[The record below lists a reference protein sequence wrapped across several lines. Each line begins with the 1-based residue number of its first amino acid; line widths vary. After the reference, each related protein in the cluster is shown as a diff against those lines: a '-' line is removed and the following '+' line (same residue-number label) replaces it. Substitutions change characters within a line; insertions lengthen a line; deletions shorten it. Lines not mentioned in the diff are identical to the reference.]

1 MTFEPE
7 AADPLFG
14 VPSEKER
21 KYDRQLRLW
30 AASGQAALESAKL
43 LLVNSGAGTAGT
55 EVLKNLILP
64 GIGSFTIA
72 DDAYVDQADLG
83 VNFFVG
89 SSWLG
94 KSRAECCCRMLLE
107 LNPEVQG
114 DWYPKN
120 KGPFYLEQLLES
132 SAKEP
137 FAVIVYVLPISVE
150 RVNLL
155 KAYARKNNAALVVLH
170 SVGFYAY
177 FRIILPGIFPI
188 VDTHPDES
196 SIPDLRL
203 LDPWPE
209 LSSYAANLT
218 KNMDSLSDHDHG
230 HLPLVAILIHYLSHW
245 RDSHGHANPTNYS
258 DKVAFRRLV
267 ADSMRRD
274 NAGGGEENFE
284 EAVAAVMKHVSLS
297 AVPSSLQQIFD
308 YSEKMGQGQPNS
320 DFWII
325 AKAVRRFYDIHHQL
339 PFPGVLPD
347 MKAESEVYVNLQKI
361 FKSKAHQD
369 SSEVLALVLA
379 MPGGG
384 NIDPY
389 NVEFFCANARFIK
402 LINIVGPDEVQLKDV
417 VARELENE
425 EMAATAGLEAPTSLV
440 PIYLGLEALSHVGAA
455 TEDEI
460 LSSMVRRAPA
470 LADHPR
476 ATQVAQEL
484 SRTAGAE
491 LHNISA
497 IIGGMVAQE
506 IIKVVTKQYTPIDD
520 TCIFDGIESRCQ
532 VLRL

>member
-1 MTFEPE
+1 MTTEPE
-7 AADPLFG
+7 AADPLFEG
-14 VPSEKER
+14 PSEKER

-83 VNFFVG
+83 VNFFVD

-107 LNPEVQG
+107 LNPEVKG
-114 DWYPKN
+114 DWYPK
-120 KGPFYLEQLLES
+120 KKSPLYLEQLLDS
-132 SAKEP
+132 SATEP
-137 FAVIVYVLPISVE
+137 FAVVVYVLPLPVE
-150 RVNLL
+150 RLNLI
-155 KAYARKNNAALVVLH
+155 KGYARKNNAALVALH

-177 FRIILPGIFPI
+177 FRISLPGIFPI

-196 SIPDLRL
+196 SISDLRL

-209 LSSYAANLT
+209 LLSYAAKLT
-218 KNMDSLSDHDHG
+218 KNMDNLSDHDHG

-245 RDSHGHANPTNYS
+245 RDSHGHANPTSYS

-274 NAGGGEENFE
+274 NGEGGEENFE
-284 EAVAAVMKHVSLS
+284 EAVSAVMKHVTLS
-297 AVPSSLQQIFD
+297 TVPSSLQQVFD
-308 YSEKMGQGQPNS
+308 YSEKMRQGHSNS

-325 AKAVRRFYDIHHQL
+325 AKAVRQFYDIHKQL

-361 FKSKAHQD
+361 FRTKAFQD
-369 SSEVLALVLA
+369 SNEVLALVLA
-379 MPGGG
+379 IPGGE
-384 NIDPY
+384 NVDPD
-389 NVEFFCANARFIK
+389 NVDLFCANSRFIK
-402 LINIVGPDEVQLKDV
+402 LINTVGPNEVQLQDV
-417 VARELENE
+417 VARELENDQ
-425 EMAATAGLEAPTSLV
+425 MAATAGIEAPTSLI

-460 LSSMVRRAPA
+460 LSSMVRRAPT
-470 LADHPR
+470 LADYPR

-506 IIKVVTKQYTPIDD
+506 IIKVVTKQYTPVDD